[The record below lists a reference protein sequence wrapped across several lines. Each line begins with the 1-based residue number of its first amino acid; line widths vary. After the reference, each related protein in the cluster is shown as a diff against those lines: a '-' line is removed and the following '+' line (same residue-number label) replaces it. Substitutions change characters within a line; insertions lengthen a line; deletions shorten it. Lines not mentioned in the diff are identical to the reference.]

1 MLSSEPFFI
10 FGAPRSGT
18 SLLSRMLDSH
28 PRLAVPFETHFFR
41 HFGPLLPYY
50 GDLSQA
56 PSRQSLIDDILASP
70 TIRYFDPPL
79 ERERVLAATPA
90 PTFGGVVDA
99 VMASW
104 AAQQGKARWGEKTPM
119 HAFDWP
125 LIWKSFP
132 GARVI
137 HLIRD
142 GRDVAI
148 SVKRARHGPK
158 TIYAAAQQWSGYLA
172 QMRMIRASI
181 AEDSFLEVSYED
193 LVRAPRHVL
202 RTICRFLEED
212 FCEQMLHFH
221 ERTTRYPTDLVN
233 EANLHRPVLVG
244 NAGKWRGEM
253 SAGDIRIVEAVAGRD
268 LRALGYPLA
277 GEPRPLSRTEHLFR
291 RYVEHPPRRSI
302 ARLRDRQGQAE
313 RLRLVALRARVAAR
327 SALHRSRSAWREMV
341 LHLAPRK
348 LRHRRADSRLD
359 GVAGCGGRAMG
370 RRSSSSTNSSPRC
383 RP

>member
-1 MLSSEPFFI
+1 MLSPEPFLI

-28 PRLAVPFETHFFR
+28 PRLAVPFETHIFR
-41 HFGPLLPYY
+41 HFGPLLPHY

-56 PSRQSLIDDILASP
+56 RSRQRLIDDILASP

-79 ERERVLAATPA
+79 ERERVLAAATA

-125 LIWKSFP
+125 LIRKCFP
-132 GARVI
+132 DARVI

-158 TIYAAAQQWSGYLA
+158 TIYAAAQQWTGYVA
-172 QMRMIRASI
+172 QMGVIRRSI
-181 AEDSFLEVSYED
+181 APENLLEVHYEI
-193 LVRAPRHVL
+193 LVRDPQGAL

-212 FCEQMLHFH
+212 FSEGMLRFH
-221 ERTTRYPTDLVN
+221 ERKGRYPTDPVN

-244 NAGKWRGEM
+244 NASKWRGEM

-268 LRALGYPLA
+268 LRALGYPLV

-313 RLRLVALRARVAAR
+313 RLRLVTLRARIAAR
-327 SALHRSRSAWREMV
+327 SALHRSRSA
-341 LHLAPRK
+341 L
-348 LRHRRADSRLD
+348 
-359 GVAGCGGRAMG
+359 RAMALHFG
-370 RRSSSSTNSSPRC
+370 SLGFVAPMIG
-383 RP
+383 

>member
-1 MLSSEPFFI
+1 MLRPEPFFI

-28 PRLAVPFETHFFR
+28 PRLAVPFETHIFR

-50 GDLSQA
+50 GDLSQP
-56 PSRQSLIDDILASP
+56 PSRQRLIDDILASP

-79 ERERVLAATPA
+79 ERERVLAVETA

-99 VMASW
+99 IMASW

-125 LIWKSFP
+125 LIWTSFP
-132 GARVI
+132 DARVI

-158 TIYAAAQQWSGYLA
+158 TIYAAAQQWSRYVA
-172 QMRMIRASI
+172 QMRVIQGSI
-181 AEDSFLEVSYED
+181 APKNLLEVHYEN
-193 LVRAPRHVL
+193 LVREPECVL
-202 RTICRFLEED
+202 RAICRFLEED
-212 FCEQMLHFH
+212 FDDGMLRFH
-221 ERTTRYPTDLVN
+221 ERTNHYPTDPVN
-233 EANLHRPVLVG
+233 EANLHRPVLVR
-244 NAGKWRGEM
+244 NAGKWRDEM
-253 SAGDIRIVEAVAGRD
+253 SPRDIRIVEAVAGRD
-268 LRALGYPLA
+268 LRALGYPLVD
-277 GEPRPLSRTEHLFR
+277 EPRPLSRTEHLFR

-302 ARLRDRQGQAE
+302 ARLKDRQGQAE
-313 RLRLVALRARVAAR
+313 RLCLVTLRARIAAR

-341 LHLAPRK
+341 LHLHLGSLGIVAPI
-348 LRHRRADSRLD
+348 L
-359 GVAGCGGRAMG
+359 G
-370 RRSSSSTNSSPRC
+370 
-383 RP
+383 